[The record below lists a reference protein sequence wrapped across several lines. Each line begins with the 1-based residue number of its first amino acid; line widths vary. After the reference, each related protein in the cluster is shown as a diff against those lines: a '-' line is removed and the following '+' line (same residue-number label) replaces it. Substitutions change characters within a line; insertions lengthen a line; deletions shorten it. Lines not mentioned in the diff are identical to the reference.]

1 MVLPAAAAALQ
12 ACNARP
18 HARSWP
24 QRVAHRRPRWQGA
37 RRVACAGTPHTH
49 ARMHAPAAGAPL
61 PLRRCCID
69 WGRRGDDRTGR
80 LVSGARESVT
90 RASERACMHARTGSG
105 SGSGSG
111 SARGEVRA
119 AGAMRFGQV
128 CAAVGRAQPRRSLCW
143 HCRAGRHGNC
153 EPCLPGPADEP
164 RPTPHVPVPVMSAV
178 SRPPGLGIS
187 IRIYVKAKATAHPY
201 HRHYRPLPSPAARSN
216 RVLPSHPVGFLHLF
230 LFQRRLYVPSLS
242 GGPLSYKA

>member
-1 MVLPAAAAALQ
+1 MHAL
-12 ACNARP
+12 A
-18 HARSWP
+18 
-24 QRVAHRRPRWQGA
+24 VAVAVAVREVRCA
-37 RRVACAGTPHTH
+37 RRGPCALARCARQWDVHSRGAAFVGT
-49 ARMHAPAAGAPL
+49 AGPA
-61 PLRRCCID
+61 
-69 WGRRGDDRTGR
+69 
-80 LVSGARESVT
+80 
-90 RASERACMHARTGSG
+90 
-105 SGSGSG
+105 
-111 SARGEVRA
+111 
-119 AGAMRFGQV
+119 
-128 CAAVGRAQPRRSLCW
+128 
-143 HCRAGRHGNC
+143 GNC